1 MGRDQALEPFFG
13 TPGRDADVER
23 LLESFSFLAG
33 RLREKLDDELPEITH
48 GLFGMLWPNYLRPL
62 PAASVIQSQL
72 HNNATNTSFI
82 PRGTLVESTAV
93 GGTACRFQTVY
104 DTEVL
109 PLAVVDQRMIERHG
123 TAIMAVRFAITGGG
137 LRGLPLSR
145 LRVFF
150 TGEKEESIPYTLYL
164 NLVYRLREVRFVIRE
179 ATPDGVREHVTAT
192 LPPSCIR
199 PLGFQEDEGL
209 YPYPKETA
217 LGYRILEEFF
227 CYPEKFLFV
236 EIAGLEQGL
245 SKETLARFADTKE
258 FELHFVLPAIPER
271 YETFQAASW
280 NLSCTPVVN
289 IFPFETARQKVTP
302 GQSEDKIVPDKNHP
316 DALAVY
322 SVEGISDWE
331 QEGRSNALSTQEKIN
346 PFAYM
351 TQSKGKIRYRVDIRP
366 TLDREHM
373 ETYIRVDSPAHA
385 DFAIKLQL
393 LCTNGS
399 LPKRLSVGDICV
411 SAGSAGAAAVPFRN
425 ILPVS
430 TPHAPP
436 CSDDTLW
443 QLLSNMRLNYIP
455 LTDIAAF
462 RSVIATYAFR
472 AAADR
477 IGAKRINKLLH
488 GIRAITSPTTDR
500 IFAGLP
506 RRGARTTITMD
517 QTFFHCEG
525 AMYLFGSA
533 LNEFLSMYATV
544 NSFHQLIV
552 KEASRGEEYHWPARL
567 GSLIRQ

>member
-62 PAASVIQSQL
+62 PAASVIQYQL

-137 LRGLPLSR
+137 LRDLPLSR

-150 TGEKEESIPYTLYL
+150 TGEKDESIPYTLYL

-179 ATPDGVREHVTAT
+179 AGPAGDLREHVTAT

-217 LGYRILEEFF
+217 LGYRMLQEYF

-245 SKETLARFADTKE
+245 NKETLARFADTKE
-258 FELHFVLPAIPER
+258 FELHFVLPALPER
-271 YETFQAASW
+271 YETFQAANW
-280 NLSCTPVVN
+280 RLFCTPVIN
-289 IFPFETARQKVTP
+289 IFPYSAAPLHVTRECPEYKVVPETRQP
-302 GQSEDKIVPDKNHP
+302 EHVP
-316 DALAVY
+316 VY
-322 SVEGISDWE
+322 SVEHVENWQHLDNKGDSFADLQPI
-331 QEGRSNALSTQEKIN
+331 NAAQYWSGDS
-346 PFAYM
+346 F
-351 TQSKGKIRYRVDIRP
+351 IRYRLHVRP
-366 TLDREHM
+366 ALDHQNV
-373 ETYIRVDSPAHA
+373 ETFITFDRIPVKGATVG
-385 DFAIKLQL
+385 LTL
-393 LCTNGS
+393 LCTNGL
-399 LPKRLSVGDICV
+399 LPAQLGLGDIRENI
-411 SAGSAGAAAVPFRN
+411 SNDANAVPFKN
-425 ILPVS
+425 IVPVS
-430 TPHAPP
+430 PPHPPP
-436 CSDDTLW
+436 CDADTLW
-443 QLLSNMRLNYIP
+443 QLLSNMSLNYIP
-455 LTDIAAF
+455 LTDVSAF
-462 RSVIATYAFR
+462 RAVIATYAFR
-472 AAADR
+472 AGHNRAQAKALDR
-477 IGAKRINKLLH
+477 LLQ
-488 GIRAITSPTTDR
+488 GIRAIDSPTTDR
-500 IFAGLP
+500 IFDGLP

-517 QTFFHCEG
+517 QTFFSCEG

-544 NSFHQLIV
+544 NSFHQLII
-552 KEASRGEEYHWPARL
+552 KEASRGEEYQWPARL
-567 GSLIRQ
+567 GSAVRQ